1 MKPRWLLKMIKRTGA
16 SVRSHLLCTPSSSPT
31 SHTLLPRP
39 LAMSAYEANPQNYVV
54 YGPDA
59 NCTLALC
66 PAEASVYQYRP
77 SLAVNTL
84 FLVIFGLALIIHAS
98 LGLRYRTWA
107 FATAM
112 ILGCVAEIIGY
123 GGRIFLWQNPFS
135 FDGFLMQISMS
146 RAMPQAAAVSTC

>member
-1 MKPRWLLKMIKRTGA
+1 
-16 SVRSHLLCTPSSSPT
+16 
-31 SHTLLPRP
+31 
-39 LAMSAYEANPQNYVV
+39 MSAYEANPQNYVV
-54 YGPDA
+54 YGPDT

-84 FLVIFGLALIIHAS
+84 FLVLFGLALIIHAS
-98 LGLRYRTWA
+98 LGLKYRTWA

-112 ILGCVAEIIGY
+112 ILGCVTEIIGY
-123 GGRIFLWQNPFS
+123 GGRIYLWQNPFS

-146 RAMPQAAAVSTC
+146 RAIVLNGYSQSYANDC